1 MHGGLVDEELVEE
14 LDYTEELRYGPT
26 PKTYVT

>member
-14 LDYTEELRYGPT
+14 LDYTEELRLGP
-26 PKTYVT
+26 KDSYQK